1 MKFKIL
7 RILHNFSSLLTKDK
21 DRVMIQVAPFRF
33 MFLGSKSC
41 YWCNDS
47 EIQNL
52 QSHPLGSSS
61 LPSCFLCANCQCLIV
76 QFVHFIVYGGYLF
89 HISHGFCIFLINF
102 CIGFQ
107 GFNFIISSS
116 TNINNCSFSV
126 STSAFFLVKS
136 LRFSGF

>member
-21 DRVMIQVAPFRF
+21 DRVMIQLPPFRF

-61 LPSCFLCANCQCLIV
+61 LPSCFLCANCQWLIV

-89 HISHGFCIFLINF
+89 HIIKPWLLHLSYLINF

-126 STSAFFLVKS
+126 STSAFLFWLNH
-136 LRFSGF
+136 